1 MSGMAFG
8 LLTVMRFYI
17 TWSENQLAKITHRE
31 LKYGMSFCGK
41 GITRYSKRFKWLLKP
56 QAILKLHWASKWY
69 NTITMYD
76 VADEQPMDLTN
87 PQSCNGHDMLFR
99 KMK

>member
-56 QAILKLHWASKWY
+56 QAILKLHWELAGS
-69 NTITMYD
+69 IIRIRMYTSL
-76 VADEQPMDLTN
+76 DE
-87 PQSCNGHDMLFR
+87 
-99 KMK
+99 